1 MTTLASRLF
10 WAWLIVSFSGGLQAQ
25 ERLGIEQE
33 RLGIEQ
39 AIELALAHDPRIDEK
54 EAFVRKAEGLLQE
67 AKGSEGFRYSVDSF
81 LAVATGVDGGF
92 YEGGDTSCSSD
103 CQPRDDAY
111 DLDNGLSLWAGLT
124 FSIVKPLATFGR
136 LENYQE
142 AAQRNITIK
151 QQDVTLQ
158 RDEVALQV
166 VKAYYGYLTARDSRL
181 LLEDTRK
188 RLQGALELVNGW
200 LEEGR
205 GEASQSDKF
214 ALESGLGLIENYMA
228 EAAGLEQIAMA
239 GLKLLTG
246 LEEETIELADRRIKP
261 VDLPTQSLEEWIE
274 LAVANRAEFKQVEAG
289 LAARRALVE
298 ATRADKKP
306 IVFAGVAG
314 TLAYAPGRDRL
325 DNPHIYD
332 PFNHYAMSPLI
343 GMRWQWEQGALPGRV
358 AQAQADLDALVDRA
372 SFARVGIPFQV
383 REQYFKMQAKYKS
396 IDSMRSSTRA
406 ARRWMI
412 ASYSD
417 FEAGLE
423 EADKIIN
430 ALQVYVLAYAEYL
443 RAVNEFNYLVSKLKS
458 VSGVFQ

>member
-1 MTTLASRLF
+1 MNRYAIRFILV
-10 WAWLIVSFSGGLQAQ
+10 WLVLGIGQGLQAQ
-25 ERLGIEQE
+25 EKLS
-33 RLGIEQ
+33 LEQ
-39 AIELALAHDPRIDEK
+39 AIELALSHDPRIDEK
-54 EAFVRKAEGLLQE
+54 QAFVRKAQGLFQE
-67 AKGSEGFRYSVDSF
+67 AEGSEGLRYSVDSF
-81 LAVATGVDGGF
+81 LALSTGVEGGF
-92 YEGGDTSCSSD
+92 YEGGEDSCSGN
-103 CQPRDDAY
+103 CQPRDDLY
-111 DLDNGLSLWAGLT
+111 DFDDGLSLWTGLT

-142 AAQRNITIK
+142 AAQNNIMVK

-188 RLQGALELVNGW
+188 RLISALDLVNDW
-200 LEEGR
+200 LEDGS
-205 GEASQSDKF
+205 GNASQSDKF
-214 ALESGLGLIENYMA
+214 ALESGLGLIDNFLA
-228 EAAGLEQIAMA
+228 EAVGLEEIAMA

-246 LEEETIELADRRIKP
+246 REEEVIELADRRIQP
-261 VDLPTQSLEEWIE
+261 VPLPQESLEEWIE
-274 LAVANRAEFKQVEAG
+274 LALGNRVEFKQVEAG

-306 IVFAGVAG
+306 IVYAGIAG
-314 TLAYAPGRDRL
+314 SLAYSPEREHL

-332 PFNHYAMSPLI
+332 PFNHYALSPLI

-358 AQAQADLDALVDRA
+358 AQAQAELDALVHRA
-372 SFARVGIPFQV
+372 SFARLGIPYQV
-383 REQYFKMQAKYKS
+383 REQYFLMQAKHKS

-423 EADKIIN
+423 EADDIIN

-443 RAVNEFNYLVSKLKS
+443 RAVNDYNNIVSKLKS